1 MFVAGEESE
10 NGFVCGAIGGG
21 SSSGHG
27 MVVNVA
33 VVDSDEDVFV
43 VKARGN
49 RVAAGEV
56 SRRPFAPVNGGA
68 KWGGVVEWDW

>member
-1 MFVAGEESE
+1 MIAFEESE
-10 NGFVCGAIGGG
+10 NGFVGGAIGGG
-21 SSSGHG
+21 SASGHW
-27 MVVNVA
+27 V
-33 VVDSDEDVFV
+33 VVDVAEVGGNEDVFM
-43 VKARGN
+43 VKTGGN